1 MQRERE
7 IFFDAQF
14 SSCDVGVG
22 DVCDCRID
30 NINDVV
36 LSCRDHSTY
45 VIFSLSSHGVLNHH
59 LVRSSTTCSERER
72 EM

>member
-30 NINDVV
+30 NINDVATGPTHDI
-36 LSCRDHSTY
+36 SCR
-45 VIFSLSSHGVLNHH
+45 VV
-59 LVRSSTTCSERER
+59 
-72 EM
+72 M